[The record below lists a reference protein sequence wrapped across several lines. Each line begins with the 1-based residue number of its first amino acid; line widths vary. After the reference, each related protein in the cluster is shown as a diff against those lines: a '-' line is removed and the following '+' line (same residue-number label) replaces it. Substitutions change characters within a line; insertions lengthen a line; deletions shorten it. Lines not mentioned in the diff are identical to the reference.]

1 MAPDVPRYYYDR
13 GSNHL
18 DQNDLTWALADFDQ
32 AIRLDD
38 GDARAY
44 SARGA
49 IRFAQ
54 GDFAAAARDF
64 DEAQRLMPVNPG
76 SSLWLL
82 AVQVRLGEASVD
94 KLAQAVDAAR
104 LDDCDKPFFTAEIE
118 RARRGDAVALFT
130 HAIEV
135 CTPDRLART
144 GALAE
149 ARRAR

>member
-1 MAPDVPRYYYDR
+1 MAPDVARYYYDR

-18 DQNDLTWALADFDQ
+18 DKNDLSWALADFNQ

-54 GDFAAAARDF
+54 GNFAAAARDF

-144 GALAE
+144 GVLAE